1 LQTFVRRIE
10 KILNNQVTMKKMM
23 GRERNLDCGIKRYRE
38 MILDAAETFL
48 RFFGLIEV
56 FIEILRRQN
65 SMDIKGMVLVRYN
78 TCIRNIT
85 R

>member
-48 RFFGLIEV
+48 RFFGFDRSV
-56 FIEILRRQN
+56 
-65 SMDIKGMVLVRYN
+65 Y
-78 TCIRNIT
+78 RNFKKT
-85 R
+85 K